1 MNGRPA
7 WADEITVEQ
16 LDDDPYPIYARMRA
30 EAPVCFVPAVGLWF
44 VTRWDDVEWAA
55 SHPDVIDSAV
65 SPSPLERTMGGPSIL
80 ILDGDPQRR
89 LRAMLD
95 PSLRPRVVEARTPD
109 LIEPLC
115 AELLDRLEGRGRA
128 ELMADYFEPVSV
140 LGLGRVLGLGH
151 LDGDT
156 LRRWFHGLAQ
166 GAINFEDDPA
176 KWAISDA
183 TGAEIDREL
192 GPVLERLWA
201 EPDDSTVATMLQ
213 HADGSFDERVAQILP
228 TLKVILLGGMQEPGH
243 AAGTTVAGLLLAGQ
257 GELVAADPGA
267 HVAAAVEEGLRWVSP
282 IGTQTRRTQAAL
294 ELGGVTLPAG
304 ENLGVLVSSANRD
317 ESIWGPTADVFDLA
331 RPRRNHA
338 AFGFGPHFCSGH
350 HFSRLQMRIAIQ
362 RLLERLPGLR
372 LDPERLPVFTGWE
385 FRAPRNLD
393 VVWDA

>member
-1 MNGRPA
+1 MSTIEE
-7 WADEITVEQ
+7 WAATITVEQ
-16 LDDDPYPIYARMRA
+16 LDDDPYPIYARMRR

-44 VTRWDDVEWAA
+44 VTRWADVEYAA
-55 SHPDVIDSAV
+55 SHPELIDSAV
-65 SPSPLERTMGGPSIL
+65 TPSPLDRVMGGKSIL
-80 ILDGDPQRR
+80 VLDGEPQKK

-95 PSLRPRVVEARTPD
+95 PSLRPRVVEATTPG
-109 LIEPLC
+109 LIEPLVD
-115 AELLDRLEGRGRA
+115 ELLDGLAERGEA

-140 LGLGRVLGLGH
+140 RGLGRVLGLGH

-166 GAINFEDDPA
+166 GAVNFESDPA
-176 KWAISDA
+176 RWAISDT

-192 GPVLERLWA
+192 APVLERMWV
-201 EPDDSTVATMLQ
+201 EPDDSTISTMLQ
-213 HADGSFDERVAQILP
+213 HADGSFEERVAQILP

-243 AAGTTVAGLLLAGQ
+243 AAGTTLVGLLSSGQ
-257 GELVAADPGA
+257 AAEVAADSGRLLRDA
-267 HVAAAVEEGLRWVSP
+267 IEEGLRWVSP
-282 IGTQTRRTQAAL
+282 IGTQTRRTRVDV
-294 ELGGVTLPAG
+294 ELGGVTVPAG

-317 ESIWGPTADVFDLA
+317 EKVWGPAADVFDVH

-350 HFSRLQMRIAIQ
+350 HFSRVQMRIALQ

-372 LDPERLPVFTGWE
+372 LHQEQPPVFTGWE

-393 VVWDA
+393 VTWDA